1 MFFLFRPGGEKIS
14 GPYSRVPPGFQQ
26 ATCAPGCMGLKH
38 AKDVGLLA
46 GNQQMLGVTKV
57 DVGNDVLREENAAN
71 WFDMIT
77 N

>member
-1 MFFLFRPGGEKIS
+1 
-14 GPYSRVPPGFQQ
+14 
-26 ATCAPGCMGLKH
+26 MGLKH

-77 N
+77 NWYLDIISMLKEYTGSIVQT